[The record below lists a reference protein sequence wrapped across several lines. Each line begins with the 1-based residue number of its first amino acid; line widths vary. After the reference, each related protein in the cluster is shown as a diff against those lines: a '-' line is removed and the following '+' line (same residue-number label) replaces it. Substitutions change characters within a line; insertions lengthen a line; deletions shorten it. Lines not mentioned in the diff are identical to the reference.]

1 MKLFAQL
8 LIATLLTALAA
19 PATSAQ
25 VYATGLFNGWN
36 ALNPMEFTR
45 QDDGIYTLT
54 IDFSKDTAFK
64 LSTVKGTTGNGWT
77 EFDSGILSFTTTT
90 PAAGEWLPIEKSGTT
105 ENMQAPAKCKLTI
118 YVDLDNMRA
127 KIGNDDEI
135 HAWSGTLPV
144 LFINTENNTPITSK
158 EDYLT
163 ATYYLDAMGVEG
175 VSDIGTAEAPLTM
188 QIRGRGNYTWTGFDK
203 KPYRLKLTDKQPM
216 LGMTKSKHWAL
227 LANADDNMGFMRNF
241 TGFTASELLGMPW
254 TPASQPCEV
263 VLNGDYIGLYFL
275 TETIRVDKDRVNVV
289 EQEDNAT
296 TDVDGGW
303 LVEIDNYDTDPHVT
317 VNENG
322 NAMMPIWFTYK
333 SPEILS
339 AEQHDYLQSQM
350 QAIDNAIYSSALNN
364 IQPLAQL
371 VDLDILARFY
381 ICQELLD
388 DTESFHGSC
397 YLNRQRGADEKWK
410 FGPVWDFGNGM
421 GRKNSQKFIYQDP
434 TFSQVWIGTICRFPA
449 FQEVIRSVWKEF
461 LNSNGADNLLD
472 SMNAFADYIAAAA
485 VCDAAR
491 WPAYGNADELTRAAE
506 AHQFV
511 SDRIT
516 WLKSQWGEGGNS
528 GISDITAGNSDART
542 EYYNLNGIRIDAG
555 ALTPGLYVRR
565 TGTSAEKVI
574 IR

>member
-1 MKLFAQL
+1 MKLFTRL
-8 LIATLLTALAA
+8 LFATLLTALAA
-19 PATSAQ
+19 PSTSAQ
-25 VYATGLFNGWN
+25 VYATGAFNEWD
-36 ALNPMEFTR
+36 ALNPLEFTR
-45 QDDGIYTLT
+45 QQDGIYSLT

-64 LSTVKGTTGNGWT
+64 LSTVKGTSGNGWT
-77 EFDSGILSFTTTT
+77 EFDTGILSFTTTT
-90 PAAGEWLPIEKSGTT
+90 PAAGLWLPIEKNGNIY
-105 ENMQAPAKCKLTI
+105 NMQAPANKTLTI

-227 LANADDNMGFMRNF
+227 LAHADDNLGFMRNF
-241 TGFTASELLGMPW
+241 TGFTASKMLGMPW
-254 TPASQPCEV
+254 TPDSQPCEV
-263 VLNGDYIGLYFL
+263 VLNDDYIGLYFL

-322 NAMMPIWFTYK
+322 NALMPIWFTYK

-339 AEQHDYLQSQM
+339 TEQHDYLQSQM
-350 QAIDNAIYSSALNN
+350 EAIDNAIYHTALNN
-364 IQPLAQL
+364 IEPLAEL
-371 VDLDILARFY
+371 VDLDVLARFY

-434 TFSQVWIGTICRFPA
+434 EFSQVWIGTICRFAA

-461 LNSNGADNLLD
+461 LNSNGESNLLD
-472 SMNAFADYIAAAA
+472 SMDAFAENIAAAA
-485 VCDAAR
+485 VCDATR
-491 WPAYGNADELTRAAE
+491 WPSYGNADELTRAAE

-511 SDRIT
+511 SERIT
-516 WLKSQWGEGGNS
+516 WLKSQWGEAGIS
-528 GISDITAGNSDART
+528 GITDDTDDVRA
-542 EYYNLNGIRIDAG
+542 EYYNLNGIRVDAG

-565 TGTSAEKVI
+565 TGTRAEKVV

>member
-1 MKLFAQL
+1 MKLFTRL
-8 LIATLLTALAA
+8 LFATLLTALGA
-19 PATSAQ
+19 PSTSAQ
-25 VYATGLFNGWN
+25 VYATGAFNEWD
-36 ALNPMEFTR
+36 ALNPLEFTR
-45 QDDGIYTLT
+45 QDDGIYSLT
-54 IDFSKDTAFK
+54 IDFSNDKAFK
-64 LSTVKGTTGNGWT
+64 LSTVKGTTGNGWA
-77 EFDSGILSFTTTT
+77 EFDTGILSFTTTT
-90 PAAGEWLPIEKSGTT
+90 PAAGLWLPIEKNGSKY
-105 ENMQAPAKCKLTI
+105 NMQAPANKTLTI

-144 LFINTENNTPITSK
+144 LFINTDNNTPITSK
-158 EDYLT
+158 DDYLT

-203 KPYRLKLTDKQPM
+203 KPYRLKLDDKQPM

-227 LANADDNMGFMRNF
+227 LAHADDNLGFMRNF
-241 TGFTASELLGMPW
+241 TGFTASKMLGMPW
-254 TPASQPCEV
+254 TPDSQPCEV

-322 NAMMPIWFTYK
+322 NTLMPKWFTYK

-339 AEQHDYLQSQM
+339 TEQQDYLQSQM
-350 QAIDNAIYSSALNN
+350 EAIDNAIYHSALNN

-371 VDLDILARFY
+371 VDLDVLARFY

-421 GRKNSQKFIYQDP
+421 SRKNSQKFIYQDP
-434 TFSQVWIGTICRFPA
+434 TFSQVWIGTICRFTA

-461 LNSNGADNLLD
+461 LNSNGETNLLD
-472 SMNAFADYIAAAA
+472 SMDAFADNIAAAA

-491 WPAYGNADELTRAAE
+491 WPAYGNADELSSAAE

-516 WLKSQWGEGGNS
+516 WLKSQWGEA
-528 GISDITAGNSDART
+528 GISDITADTGDARA
-542 EYYNLNGIRIDAG
+542 EYYNLNGIRVDAG

-565 TGTSAEKVI
+565 TGTRAEKVV